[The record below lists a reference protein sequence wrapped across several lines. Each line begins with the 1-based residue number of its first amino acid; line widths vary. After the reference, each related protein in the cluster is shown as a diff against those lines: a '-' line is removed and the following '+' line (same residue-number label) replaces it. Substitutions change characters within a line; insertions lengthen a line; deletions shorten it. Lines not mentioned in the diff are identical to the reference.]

1 MNCSGKHAGMLATC
15 VVNGWSTS
23 DYLDQTHPLQRA
35 ITATIEELAGDVA
48 HVGVDGCGAP
58 AHVLSLRGLASAFAT
73 IAARGDSVWQAMTT
87 HPAMV
92 GGADRDVTKLMLRVP
107 GLMAKDGA
115 EGVFAAALP
124 DGRAVAVK
132 VADGGYRAA
141 PPVLVDALARL
152 GVDVSEVAD
161 AGGAGR
167 PGARRAGRRGPFD
180 RVRIVSAPTFET
192 LDDVEYG
199 RVDQIADGI
208 RRVIAEN
215 PSKFTYR
222 GTGTYIVG
230 HGDVVVVD
238 PGPVLDSHRDALA
251 AALAGERVRG
261 ILITHCHSDHSPL
274 AAWLR
279 AETGAPTFAFGPHG
293 AVEDADDGADEIDD
307 GVKVEE
313 TIDVDF
319 VPDVAVADG
328 EEIIL
333 GPGLTMTAV
342 HTPGHTS
349 NHTCYALAEPS
360 VLFTGD
366 HVMGWS
372 TTVVSPPDGDMADY
386 IESLRKVAGRRDAM
400 LIPTHGPPRRDGPS
414 TSTALVEHRLER
426 ERQVVDAVRR
436 GLDTIPAIV
445 AELYADVR
453 TELHKPAGRSVLAHL
468 VKLVD
473 EGIVAV
479 DGGSSPRL
487 ASTYATS

>member
-1 MNCSGKHAGMLATC
+1 
-15 VVNGWSTS
+15 
-23 DYLDQTHPLQRA
+23 
-35 ITATIEELAGDVA
+35 
-48 HVGVDGCGAP
+48 
-58 AHVLSLRGLASAFAT
+58 
-73 IAARGDSVWQAMTT
+73 
-87 HPAMV
+87 
-92 GGADRDVTKLMLRVP
+92 
-107 GLMAKDGA
+107 
-115 EGVFAAALP
+115 
-124 DGRAVAVK
+124 
-132 VADGGYRAA
+132 
-141 PPVLVDALARL
+141 
-152 GVDVSEVAD
+152 
-161 AGGAGR
+161 
-167 PGARRAGRRGPFD
+167 
-180 RVRIVSAPTFET
+180 VSAPVFEA

-199 RVDQIADGI
+199 RVDHIADGI

-222 GTGTYIVG
+222 GTGTYLIG
-230 HGDVVVVD
+230 RGDVVVVD

-279 AETGAPTFAFGPHG
+279 EETGAPTFAYGPHG
-293 AVEDADDGADEIDD
+293 PVDDEDEDDGEIDD
-307 GVKVEE
+307 GVKIEE

-328 EEIIL
+328 EVIDV
-333 GPGLTMTAV
+333 GPGLTVTAV

-372 TTVVSPPDGDMADY
+372 TTVVSPPDGDMTDY

-400 LIPTHGPPRRDGPS
+400 LIPTHGSPRRDGPEYV
-414 TSTALVEHRLER
+414 TALVEHRLER

-436 GLDTIPAIV
+436 GVDTIPAIV
-445 AELYADVR
+445 AELYAEVR
-453 TELHKPAGRSVLAHL
+453 VELHKPAGRSVLAHL

-473 EGIVAV
+473 DGTVAV
-479 DGGSSPRL
+479 AGGSRPRL
-487 ASTYATS
+487 ASRYVPS